1 MSSDKII
8 FGIDITKGSPGA
20 KQTPRYAVAISSNG
34 HMEHHRMVSRHK
46 LMRMI
51 RQQRP
56 AILAVDNIHELTSS
70 RRDMISFMRKLPQ
83 GTRLVQVTGGEHL
96 EPLVGLA
103 RTRGITFDRFDP
115 IQEAQAC
122 ATLAA
127 MDVGAEVSVFEDKT
141 YIKVSRARSPG
152 RGGWSQNRYRRK
164 VHGNVRQKTREI
176 EDTLRVLNREKGIN
190 YTSSIV
196 KGYGGY
202 TRGEFLIDVPRS
214 DIPISSVK
222 SGDVQVKVQE
232 VERDA
237 IQFKSLKEQK
247 RKYIIAGV
255 DPGTTTGLAL
265 LDLQGRLVK
274 LHSGRGMSVPDI
286 IEMITQ
292 NGRPLVI
299 ASDVKP
305 IPGTVEKIRR
315 SFNAISG
322 EPDESLTLEDK
333 INLAKPYGYNNDHE
347 RDALGAAAS
356 FYRHNKNK
364 FDQIKKRVPPGLDTD
379 EVIARVMR
387 GETIDSAVANLS
399 GKEEKQEQKVETKP
413 VKETK
418 RITELTG
425 TIKRQQ
431 DTIESLRTYL
441 EELQTE
447 IEKKKHIIK
456 SREEK
461 IRSLKAGTYSKIR
474 KYKELRIRENR
485 IRQLKSAVKEKDG
498 IIGELKLQ
506 VEELKQV
513 RSLEISGR
521 TTPVKVVQ
529 GFTREAIANT
539 AEQYGINPG
548 DVLFFKDASGGG
560 PAGVDILADLQ
571 VRAVI
576 FSGEPAHNAVE
587 EFYKRELPFISVKS
601 LAVQYVDD
609 FGVVD
614 PEELNTLE
622 KYFKEEIEAKK
633 KKEKEHLLD
642 KLVEEYKSERR
653 KGKI

>member
-1 MSSDKII
+1 
-8 FGIDITKGSPGA
+8 
-20 KQTPRYAVAISSNG
+20 
-34 HMEHHRMVSRHK
+34 
-46 LMRMI
+46 
-51 RQQRP
+51 
-56 AILAVDNIHELTSS
+56 
-70 RRDMISFMRKLPQ
+70 
-83 GTRLVQVTGGEHL
+83 
-96 EPLVGLA
+96 
-103 RTRGITFDRFDP
+103 
-115 IQEAQAC
+115 
-122 ATLAA
+122 
-127 MDVGAEVSVFEDKT
+127 
-141 YIKVSRARSPG
+141 
-152 RGGWSQNRYRRK
+152 
-164 VHGNVRQKTREI
+164 
-176 EDTLRVLNREKGIN
+176 
-190 YTSSIV
+190 
-196 KGYGGY
+196 
-202 TRGEFLIDVPRS
+202 
-214 DIPISSVK
+214 
-222 SGDVQVKVQE
+222 
-232 VERDA
+232 
-237 IQFKSLKEQK
+237 
-247 RKYIIAGV
+247 
-255 DPGTTTGLAL
+255 
-265 LDLQGRLVK
+265 
-274 LHSGRGMSVPDI
+274 
-286 IEMITQ
+286 
-292 NGRPLVI
+292 
-299 ASDVKP
+299 
-305 IPGTVEKIRR
+305 
-315 SFNAISG
+315 
-322 EPDESLTLEDK
+322 
-333 INLAKPYGYNNDHE
+333 
-347 RDALGAAAS
+347 
-356 FYRHNKNK
+356 
-364 FDQIKKRVPPGLDTD
+364 LDTD
-379 EVIARVMR
+379 EVIARVMK

-587 EFYKRELPFISVKS
+587 QFYKRELPFISVKS

-622 KYFKEEIEAKK
+622 KCFKEEIEAKK